1 MNNPASWLTQ
11 FDMESRLRDAYRWA
25 ADGQRLSK
33 IQSVLAVLLAL
44 WALNSLS
51 SAAWA
56 LWPNGPITVSQGEA
70 VNPPPTQG
78 ATKIGEQTI
87 DVSSILGLSVFGTP
101 NDAQVTELPVVTS
114 AVASR
119 DGVENGAQE
128 TSLALKLTGIVASTA
143 DGLGTVMIE
152 ARKQQELYAVGDD
165 LPVNGKVTLAKI
177 LTKQVVIDNNGTYE
191 LLTLFDDNGIV
202 GIVQSQSRATSSDT
216 KTQGKDLDAPAMR
229 HERGRLAANYRDQLY
244 NDPQSLAGLV
254 SISAVQA
261 DGRLKGYKVSPGRDA
276 AQFKSLGFEPGD
288 IVTAV
293 NGYAL
298 SDPSNTLRLYQ
309 LMQDATNATF
319 DIDRRGSPVSIN
331 VSLSNI
337 Q

>member
-78 ATKIGEQTI
+78 ATKIGEQAI

-101 NDAQVTELPVVTS
+101 NDAQVTELPVLTS

-202 GIVQSQSRATSSDT
+202 GIIQSQSRATSSDT
-216 KTQGKDLDAPAMR
+216 KTQGKDLDALAMR